1 MAGTRKSQDKDVIS
15 QLADIGEDAL
25 RRLVDTPRRIVI
37 RTRHGVGERL
47 HDVARRLRSIDPLDG
62 RVGAIEKRL
71 DSLEQPKKT
80 TARTGSARAKTP
92 RASKAST
99 ADALEPKPAEHDPGR
114 PDDARAEHE
123 RDEGQARRPRTSA
136 NPLGKPDRPR
146 RPRLH
151 ASVRY
156 RDAVCAARLDRL
168 PGQPVALR
176 GSGGLRST
184 IVR

>member
-80 TARTGSARAKTP
+80 TARTASTRAKPP
-92 RASKAST
+92 RANKAST
-99 ADALEPKPAEHDPGR
+99 AKALEPEPDQHDPRR

-123 RDEGQARRPRTSA
+123 REPDEARAAEDEGE
-136 NPLGKPDRPR
+136 
-146 RPRLH
+146 H
-151 ASVRY
+151 VR
-156 RDAVCAARLDRL
+156 
-168 PGQPVALR
+168 
-176 GSGGLRST
+176 
-184 IVR
+184 